1 MRQLSARERRL
12 IAVGILVALAAVVW
26 LGAISPLLGGFLDRQ
41 QEREALRSQYAR
53 NARIVSSIPLWKHQL
68 MAQQRS
74 VQQYAIVAPAEQIAA
89 EQLKRRL
96 AQSVDGVGGLLG
108 GSSILDS
115 ASGTIKV
122 RGEAN
127 LTMQQLYQL
136 LRRLQSE
143 KPYVVVEHLSV
154 VADRALEAGHLAPMA
169 VKLEVAASY
178 RTTGSQ

>member
-12 IAVGILVALAAVVW
+12 VAIGILVALIALVW
-26 LGAISPLLGGFLDRQ
+26 LGAISPVLGGFLDRQ
-41 QEREALRSQYAR
+41 EERETLHAQYAR
-53 NARIVSSIPLWKHQL
+53 NARIVSSIPLWKHQM

-74 VQQYAIVAPAEQIAA
+74 LREYAIVAPAEQIAA
-89 EQLKRRL
+89 AQLKQRL
-96 AQSVDGVGGLLG
+96 AQSVNGVGGLLS

-115 ASGTIKV
+115 AAGTIKV
-122 RGEAN
+122 RGEAS

-143 KPYVVVEHLSV
+143 QPYVVVEHLSV

-169 VKLEVAASY
+169 VKLDVAASY
-178 RTTGSQ
+178 RATEPQ